1 MAVGKS
7 AYFYLTLT
15 ILLWSAVPAVA
26 KYALVELN
34 NLQVL
39 FYCNIIGVISL
50 SALIIIQGKQHHF
63 SRYLAQDYAKMFG
76 MGFLGLYLYYIF
88 LYGSFSLAPA
98 GQANMI
104 NYLWPAFVVIFSVFL
119 LKEKSSW
126 KTFLAILLSFA
137 GALLVFSRGD
147 FSSIQNEYTNG
158 YLLAFGAAICYG
170 LFSVLG
176 KKLQYEKFTSMLVFY
191 VASLCLIT
199 PTMLAFSKFAIPQS
213 LSTWLALIFL
223 GGLANSLGFV
233 FWFKALERG
242 ETHKLAN
249 MIYINPFLSLL
260 FVYFLNNEAI
270 PLVSIM
276 GLLLI
281 VGGIFVQLKLNK
293 K

>member
-1 MAVGKS
+1 MADSKS
-7 AYFYLTLT
+7 AYFYLALT

-26 KYALVELN
+26 KFALAELN

-39 FYCNIIGVISL
+39 FYCNIIGIISL
-50 SALIIIQGKQHHF
+50 SALIILQKKQRHF
-63 SRYLAQDYAKMFG
+63 AQYSPRDYAKMFC

-98 GQANMI
+98 GQANII
-104 NYLWPAFVVIFSVFL
+104 NYLWPIFVVIFSVIL
-119 LKEKSSW
+119 LKEKATW

-137 GALLVFSRGD
+137 GAILVFSRGD
-147 FSSIQNEYTNG
+147 FSSLQNEYTGG
-158 YLLAFGAAICYG
+158 YLLAFGAAVCYG

-199 PTMLAFSKFAIPQS
+199 PTMLAASKFAIPQS
-213 LSTWLALIFL
+213 LSTWLALLFL

-233 FWFKALERG
+233 FWFKALEKG
-242 ETHKLAN
+242 DTHKLAN
-249 MIYINPFLSLL
+249 LIYINPFLSLL
-260 FVYFLNNEAI
+260 FVYLINGEAI
-270 PLVSIM
+270 PLVSIL

-281 VGGIFVQLKLNK
+281 VCGIFVQLRLNK
-293 K
+293 R